1 MDARLLSPPVPL
13 RPPSC
18 LIPAPAAPAAAP
30 KTESGKTAA
39 ESKPASAPREIG
51 REPAEWQGAVWHAI
65 DMYRN
70 AHVDFRWGREMR
82 NVRIPA
88 AWTLYRDRT
97 GKVRAGNRERLVPE
111 PWAFPGGKYPKG
123 VVDLGSARRA

>member
-1 MDARLLSPPVPL
+1 MSF
-13 RPPSC
+13 
-18 LIPAPAAPAAAP
+18 IPQRALTKAETLALASIPDLPAAALAILAE
-30 KTESGKTAA
+30 TA